1 VVAFRLNRT
10 LDESPRHRL
19 ASYGYTEKEAGS
31 ILEVL
36 LYAQLR
42 GNNQGVVK
50 LIGNGIRQAPD
61 IAKIEIEKA
70 LSSSSRFP
78 KPSFWLENR
87 T

>member
-1 VVAFRLNRT
+1 MKVKLTDLKN
-10 LDESPRHRL
+10 L
-19 ASYGYTEKEAGS
+19 AKKAILKYGYTGKEAGS

-50 LIGNGIRQAPD
+50 LIGNGIPKAPD
-61 IAKIEIEKA
+61 TGKIEIEKA
-70 LSSSSRFP
+70 LSSSSRFS
-78 KPSFWLENR
+78 KPAFWLENR